1 MKSGFSKRA
10 LDLGCAI
17 VGWVALSPVLVGVS
31 LLVAVSIGVPIFF
44 RQVRPEKGGKP
55 FNIYKFKTMTDD
67 RDAKGNLL
75 PDADRLTALGR
86 FLRSTSL
93 DELTE
98 LFNVIIGEMSP
109 VGSRPLLV

>member
-1 MKSGFSKRA
+1 
-10 LDLGCAI
+10 
-17 VGWVALSPVLVGVS
+17 
-31 LLVAVSIGVPIFF
+31 
-44 RQVRPEKGGKP
+44 
-55 FNIYKFKTMTDD
+55 MTDD